1 VPYVT
6 EEKSQSRCASVTL
19 VRSFCD
25 RIICDVSYRN
35 NRCLSVRSAGRN
47 QEGIMSLLYQTH
59 QTTDLK
65 RRDYGFVL
73 ALVCMVLALVV
84 ASVIFTPAPVGA
96 GITSEITSV
105 GP

>member
-1 VPYVT
+1 
-6 EEKSQSRCASVTL
+6 
-19 VRSFCD
+19 
-25 RIICDVSYRN
+25 
-35 NRCLSVRSAGRN
+35 
-47 QEGIMSLLYQTH
+47 MSLLYQTH

-96 GITSEITSV
+96 GITSEIMSV